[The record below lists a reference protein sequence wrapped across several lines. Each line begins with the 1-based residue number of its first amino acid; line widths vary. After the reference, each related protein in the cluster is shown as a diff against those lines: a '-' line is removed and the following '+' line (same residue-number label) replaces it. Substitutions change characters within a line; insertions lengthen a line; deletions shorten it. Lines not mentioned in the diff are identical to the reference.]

1 LGYSNILFLE
11 GNEYMKITA
20 FFAKIL
26 KAPLKNQRWSWGATD
41 PQGRICLKVWDDQI
55 TNDKKKVRVGFIKK
69 PPIQRHCPG
78 VAERDG
84 HIDSIRNRAIAF
96 GVICVAEEAH
106 ADPSQ
111 LRHIKSFSGNL
122 ARLGAISVEQDIVY
136 ADITGSQLTR
146 NL

>member
-1 LGYSNILFLE
+1 
-11 GNEYMKITA
+11 MKITA
-20 FFAKIL
+20 FFAQAL
-26 KAPLKNQRWSWGATD
+26 KAKLKNQRWSSGATD
-41 PQGRICLKVWDDQI
+41 PQGRIFLKVWDDQI
-55 TNDKKKVRVGFIKK
+55 TKDKKKVRVGFIENQ

-84 HIDSIRNRAIAF
+84 HIDSIRNGAIAF

-111 LRHIKSFSGNL
+111 LRRIKSFSGNL
-122 ARLGAISVEQDIVY
+122 ARFGTISVEQDVVY
-136 ADITGSQLTR
+136 ADIMGSQLTR